1 MPRFYFSTFVGLGTH
16 EDPFTP
22 KISLYGKTGFLDFR
36 PDETKRE
43 GWAISC
49 LESGGDCP
57 RLSDAGILL
66 LTDDPNAELPEE
78 SRSQIS
84 QALQVDFLSTTL
96 ANVCLEL
103 LLLNKIQ
110 GRGLRPDVNGEYRLY
125 LGSLLASLSEEQAI
139 AFVGDLID
147 RRDPF
152 TTSRIVAGDP
162 NSLVISLSRAMN
174 ELREVIE
181 RDTPGWLEKAIVRY
195 ASHPVVRTYV
205 AARDALAAGYEA
217 ASASPEAIE
226 IMMLARDIRVLGP
239 KLDLGR
245 WAPRLR
251 DRGDCKPTEYEL
263 YVMAGYVQAGA
274 EIELTD
280 GARTGECK
288 VKWGGPWVHLEC
300 KAKTVASLGP
310 RHLKEVL
317 DQGSELIRQAMAE
330 TGRKALVWITCGQD
344 PRVEELA
351 SIASLVRGAL
361 GRLQTEPV
369 HVRSGKFEISVIS
382 GREGAYCE
390 NESRGVL
397 VPAGFEYAFTEGR
410 MDEGKAGEP
419 SVSDVWGVAWRTT
432 NPQGW
437 VRSALESIRGAGRQL
452 GGDHPNIVYLQ
463 VPPGPCGIVRARI
476 EILVAPV
483 TQLLENHTRLNCVV
497 LTGFGTRDTGP
508 DQNAVVGVAYRPVYN
523 PSARLQLPEGFRVM
537 GDHFTRT

>member
-1 MPRFYFSTFVGLGTH
+1 MPRFYLSTFVGLGTL
-16 EDPFTP
+16 EDPFRP
-22 KISLYGKTGFLDFR
+22 KVSLYGKTRFLDFR

-49 LESGGDCP
+49 LESDGDLP
-57 RLSDAGILL
+57 PLSEAGILL
-66 LTDDPNAELPEE
+66 LTDDPNAELQEE
-78 SRSQIS
+78 SRSQIR

-96 ANVCLEL
+96 TNVCLEI

-147 RRDPF
+147 RRNPF
-152 TTSRIVAGDP
+152 TPSQIVAGDP
-162 NSLVISLSRAMN
+162 NSLVLSLSKAMN

-181 RDTPGWLEKAIVRY
+181 RDMPGWLEKATVRY

-226 IMMLARDIRVLGP
+226 IMTLARDIRVLGP
-239 KLDLGR
+239 QLNLGR
-245 WAPRLR
+245 WASRLR
-251 DRGDCKPTEYEL
+251 AAGDCKPAQYEL

-274 EIELTD
+274 AIEMTD
-280 GARTGECK
+280 TARTGECNAT
-288 VKWGGPWVHLEC
+288 WGGPWVHLEC

-317 DQGSELIRQAMAE
+317 DRGNDLIRQAMAE
-330 TGRKALVWITCGQD
+330 TGRKALVWITCRQD

-351 SIASLVRGAL
+351 SIASLVRDAL
-361 GRLQTEPV
+361 GRPQTEL
-369 HVRSGKFEISVIS
+369 VRSGKFEISVIS
-382 GREGAYCE
+382 GREGAYYE

-397 VPAGFEYAFTEGR
+397 VPAGFEYAFTESR
-410 MDEGKAGEP
+410 MHDGKAGEP
-419 SVSDVWGVAWRTT
+419 AVSDVWGVAWRTT
-432 NPQGW
+432 KPQGW
-437 VRSALESIRGAGRQL
+437 VRSALESIREAGKL
-452 GGDHPNIVYLQ
+452 DDDHPNIVYLQ

-483 TQLLENHTRLNCVV
+483 TQLLENHSRLNCVV
-497 LTGFGTRDTGP
+497 LTGFCTRETGP
-508 DQNAVVGVAYRPVYN
+508 HQNAVVSVAYRPVYN

-537 GDHFTRT
+537 GAHFTRK